1 MFTTCTSVNQYLDQ
15 REKVGVKP
23 GLLRVK
29 RLLEAV
35 NFYEQPFTGI
45 HVAGTNGKGSTVTYL
60 ASCYRACEKQVGTFT
75 SPSLTDRHAMIK
87 MNLEPIN
94 ETFYV
99 NYFNQLKPTIDQL
112 DKESDPPSPF
122 EIMVVI
128 ALKYF
133 QDYADVAIIEAG
145 LGGRDDATNVF
156 KPIASVITSIGYDH
170 MQFLGTTL
178 PEIAKKKAGIIKE
191 DVPVI
196 IGDVPDDIKQI
207 IRKEANS
214 KRAPFYFYGESFSV
228 KKAEEEWTYQSMNLK
243 LAFQLKMKGD
253 HQAHNAAVAIKT
265 LFVLNQDRDN
275 VSLGQIKRGIK
286 DAAIKG
292 RFEQI
297 ASQPDII
304 IDGAHNAEAMQVF
317 VDTIKETHDE
327 DKAIQILF
335 AAFKDKPVKDMLE
348 IIQTVTDN
356 IVLTTFNHPRAA
368 SIEELM
374 KLVPKGLHVKHAPD
388 WQAFI
393 EEIKAPEQVTYVVG
407 SLDFIGKVRQ
417 NIKCKVLQK

>member
-1 MFTTCTSVNQYLDQ
+1 MFTTCTSVNRYLDQ

-29 RLLEAV
+29 RMLNAV
-35 NFYEQPFTGI
+35 DFYEQPFTGI

-75 SPSLTDRHAMIK
+75 SPSLTERHAMIK
-87 MNLEPIN
+87 MNLEPID

-112 DKESDPPSPF
+112 DQENDPPSPF
-122 EIMVVI
+122 EIIVVI

-178 PEIAKKKAGIIKE
+178 PEIAKQKAGIIKE
-191 DVPVI
+191 EVPVI
-196 IGDVPDDIKQI
+196 IGDVPEETKQV

-228 KKAEEEWTYQSMNLK
+228 KQAADEWTYQSMNLK
-243 LAFQLKMKGD
+243 LAFSLKMRGA

-265 LFVLNQDRDN
+265 LFVLNQHHDN

-286 DAAIKG
+286 EAAIKG

-297 ASQPDII
+297 SSQPDII

-317 VDTIKETHDE
+317 VDTIKETHGE
-327 DKAIQILF
+327 NKPIQILF
-335 AAFKDKPVKDMLE
+335 AAFKDKPIKDMLK

-368 SIEELM
+368 SVQALQ
-374 KLVPKGLHVKHAPD
+374 KHLPKGIQVKTATD
-388 WQAFI
+388 WRTFI
-393 EEIKAPEQVTYVVG
+393 EGIQSTEQVTYVVG

-417 NIKCKVLQK
+417 NIKCKVLQD

>member
-1 MFTTCTSVNQYLDQ
+1 MSVNQYLDE
-15 REKVGVKP
+15 REKVGIKP
-23 GLLRVK
+23 GLGRVK
-29 RLLEAV
+29 RLLKSV
-35 NFYEQPFTGI
+35 NFYEQSFKGI

-133 QDYADVAIIEAG
+133 QDYADISIIEAG

-156 KPIASVITSIGYDH
+156 TPIASVITSIGYDH

-178 PEIAKKKAGIIKE
+178 PEIAKQKAGIIKE
-191 DVPVI
+191 EVPVI
-196 IGDVPDDIKQI
+196 IGDVPDSAKQV
-207 IRKEANS
+207 IRKEANQ
-214 KRAPFYFYGESFSV
+214 KGAPFYFYGESYSV
-228 KKAEEEWTYQSMNLK
+228 KRDSDEWAYQSMNLK
-243 LAFQLKMKGD
+243 LAFTLKMKGK

-265 LFVLNQDRDN
+265 LFVLNQDQDN
-275 VSLGQIKRGIK
+275 VSLSQIKRGIK
-286 DAAIKG
+286 EAAIKG

-297 ASQPDII
+297 STAPDII
-304 IDGAHNAEAMQVF
+304 IDGAHNTEAMQVF
-317 VDTIKETHDE
+317 VDTIEETHDNDRE
-327 DKAIQILF
+327 IQVLF
-335 AAFKDKPVKDMLE
+335 AAFKDKPIKQMLE
-348 IIQTVTDN
+348 VLQEVTDQ
-356 IVLTTFNHPRAA
+356 VLLTTFDHPRAA
-368 SIEELM
+368 SIEAL
-374 KLVPKGLHVKHAPD
+374 KATVPKTLKVDTVID
-388 WQAFI
+388 WQTYI
-393 EEIKAPEQVTYVVG
+393 ENLNQTNKVTYVVG

-417 NIKCKVLQK
+417 NIK